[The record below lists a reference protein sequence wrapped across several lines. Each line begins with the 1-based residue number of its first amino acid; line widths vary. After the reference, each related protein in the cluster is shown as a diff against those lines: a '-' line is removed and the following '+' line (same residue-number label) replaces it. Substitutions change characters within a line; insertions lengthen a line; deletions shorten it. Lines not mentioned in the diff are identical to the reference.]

1 LGSSA
6 VNHDQVLSL
15 IGGLVALVVGLWAI
29 VTQRIA
35 VGEDEDGES
44 NSWVY
49 GWRAVAVGCAALA
62 GAALFFASAAG
73 IINLNWNAG

>member
-1 LGSSA
+1 M
-6 VNHDQVLSL
+6 NHDQVLSF
-15 IGGLVALVVGLWAI
+15 IGGLVALIVGVWAI
-29 VTQRIA
+29 VTQRIGI
-35 VGEDEDGES
+35 GEDENGER

-73 IINLNWNAG
+73 IINLNWSAR